1 MTSGCRSISR
11 QSSQPVP
18 RSIRGS
24 REKFCRSLS
33 VCITLIDPERKH
45 HMKRLVI
52 PALLSTMLFAAS
64 AQAHH
69 IWLQQDAKSANM
81 YFGEFAENLRE
92 VSPGRLDKF
101 QPNAVLLGSNGD
113 KTLDSKMVKNAIVLS
128 ARAGKN
134 ESIIVE
140 ETRYPLLERKTGDTV
155 VRTAWTP
162 AARLVT
168 SDAAQA
174 PRLTLDVVPTGK
186 PGEFKLFYKG
196 QPLPKTKINI
206 QMPAGWTKESHTDE
220 QGVVK
225 FDLPWQG
232 TYVVEAHHTDKT
244 AGERDGK
251 PYDIASF
258 VTSLTLTQT
267 KGIKAVPAAA
277 VTEPS
282 PVK

>member
-1 MTSGCRSISR
+1 
-11 QSSQPVP
+11 
-18 RSIRGS
+18 
-24 REKFCRSLS
+24 
-33 VCITLIDPERKH
+33 
-45 HMKRLVI
+45 MKRLVI
-52 PALLSTMLFAAS
+52 PALLSTLLFAAS

-69 IWLQQDAKSANM
+69 VWLQQDAKSAKL

-101 QPNAVLLGSNGD
+101 VQPTAVLLGSNGD
-113 KTLDSKMVKNAIVLS
+113 KTLDLNKGKDGFALS

-134 ESIIVE
+134 ESIIAE
-140 ETRYPLLERKTGDTV
+140 EAHYPVLERKVGETV
-155 VRTAWTP
+155 TRTAWTP

-168 SDAAQA
+168 SDAEQA
-174 PRLTLDVVPTGK
+174 PRLTLDIVPTGK
-186 PGEFKLFYKG
+186 RGEFKLFYKG
-196 QPLPKTKINI
+196 QPLAKTKINV
-206 QMPAGWTKESHTDE
+206 QVPAGWSKESHTDE

-258 VTSLTLTQT
+258 VTSLTLTQA

-282 PVK
+282 PIK